1 MHRRILLPL
10 SYQIATAVRA
20 DLVRLQ
26 AQSPL
31 AGRPAPEGVSRA
43 VAKIGSSR
51 PNSRTPA

>member
-26 AQSPL
+26 
-31 AGRPAPEGVSRA
+31 RMFTH
-43 VAKIGSSR
+43 SS
-51 PNSRTPA
+51 